1 MNASIYRFTLDVHSA
16 QSQICL
22 PVMLNDTARKFY
34 ISLSEGGKLY
44 HIADGCL
51 ALVRINRPT
60 GTYIEQFCAV
70 EDNISIVY
78 DFAQYIY
85 TATVEGLHE
94 CEVTLYGID
103 GGVLTTA
110 KFTMIVSARAV
121 NKETANVTDE
131 NWTMLDSI
139 AAAEANRQVV
149 FANTIAETEAAT
161 ADVRACIDD
170 FEARFRARIVNISVP
185 AYAWSGGDHM
195 YSQVVAVEGVTARTQ
210 VDLTP
215 SAEQLAIF
223 HEKDLAFVTENVD
236 GVVTIYAIGDK
247 PLYDYV
253 IQATL
258 TEVRS

>member
-1 MNASIYRFTLDVHSA
+1 MNSSNYRFTLDVHSA

-60 GTYIEQFCAV
+60 GTYIEQFCAI
-70 EDNISIVY
+70 EDNINIVY

-94 CEVTLYGID
+94 CEVTIYGLD

-110 KFTMIVSARAV
+110 RFTMVVSGRV
-121 NKETANVTDE
+121 INKETADVTDE

-139 AAAEANRQVV
+139 AAEEAKRQVAFAEAMAVIENRVARV
-149 FANTIAETEAAT
+149 
-161 ADVRACIDD
+161 ADVILLAS
-170 FEARFRARIVNISVP
+170 EWV
-185 AYAWSGGDHM
+185 GGNNF
-195 YSQVVAVEGVTARTQ
+195 YSQVVPVYGVTEHTQ

-215 SAEQLAIF
+215 TAEQLAIF
-223 HEKDLAFVTENVD
+223 HGKDLAFVTENEG
-236 GVVTIYAIGDK
+236 GVVTVYAIGDK
-247 PLYDYV
+247 PMNDYV

-258 TEVRS
+258 TEVLS